1 MRIRRVGITVGA
13 IAPFSL
19 MFIVALLWVMGL
31 MFEYWFFTV
40 TGKDVHFMLDI
51 LGAIVLNVINFPM
64 FVFPLIYRACGYPV
78 PIFN

>member
-1 MRIRRVGITVGA
+1 MRIRHSGITVGA
-13 IAPFSL
+13 FTPFAL
-19 MFIVALLWVMGL
+19 MFIIGILYVMGL

-64 FVFPLIYRACGYPV
+64 FVFSLFYRACGYPV